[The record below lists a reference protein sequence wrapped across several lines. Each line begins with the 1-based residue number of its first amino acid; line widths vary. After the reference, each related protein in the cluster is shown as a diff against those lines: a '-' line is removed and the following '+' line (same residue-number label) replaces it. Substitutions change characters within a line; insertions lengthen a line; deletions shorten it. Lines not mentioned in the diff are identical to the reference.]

1 MRVSGGDFHG
11 HAITAILIDSGAAI
25 DIFDNCIEGKI
36 CPCQSLTIIRMGTK
50 FMSVLSFHG
59 FAFVGSRGSCSEEED
74 KNEKNQ

>member
-36 CPCQSLTIIRMGTK
+36 CPCQSLTIIRN
-50 FMSVLSFHG
+50 L
-59 FAFVGSRGSCSEEED
+59 
-74 KNEKNQ
+74 